1 MAVDIHSKYFIRKA
15 NGGLSPC
22 IPGNDAYG
30 LRPFNGSTLPNC
42 VGLVT
47 GEFNRRIFGEGEDAQ
62 CKYLGNR
69 NAKEFGIFAEQQ
81 GLKTGQDPAEG
92 ACMVWG
98 GSGDGHVAIVDK
110 VIDKDTV
117 QTVESGWSYRTT
129 PIVRELT
136 RKRGSG
142 NWGQSYAFLMFIYA
156 PNTPDPPKPEPP
168 VVTYYIVKRGDNLTK
183 IAKEYNTTVS
193 QLVAWNG
200 IINPNL
206 IFVGQKLIVSKSEPG
221 PQPVV
226 EYYTV
231 QRGDNLSKI
240 AKKFGTT
247 VAQLVR
253 WNHIVNPNIIITGQ
267 VLRVK

>member
-1 MAVDIHSKYFIRKA
+1 MAVDIRSKYFIRKA

-129 PIVRELT
+129 PIVRELI

-142 NWGQSYAFLMFIYA
+142 NWGQSYPFLMFIYA

-206 IFVGQKLIVSKSEPG
+206 IFVGQRLIVAKSEPG

-226 EYYTV
+226 KYYTV

-240 AKKFGTT
+240 AKMFGTT

>member
-1 MAVDIHSKYFIRKA
+1 MAVDIRSKYFIRKA

-129 PIVRELT
+129 PIVRELI

-156 PNTPDPPKPEPP
+156 PNTPDPPAP
-168 VVTYYIVKRGDNLTK
+168 VVTYYTVKRGDNLTK

-206 IFVGQKLIVSKSEPG
+206 IFVGQKLIVAKSEPG

-231 QRGDNLSKI
+231 QRGDTLSKI

>member
-1 MAVDIHSKYFIRKA
+1 MAVDIRSKYFIRKA

-42 VGLVT
+42 VALAT

-110 VIDKDTV
+110 VIDKV
-117 QTVESGWSYRTT
+117 
-129 PIVRELT
+129 
-136 RKRGSG
+136 
-142 NWGQSYAFLMFIYA
+142 M
-156 PNTPDPPKPEPP
+156 
-168 VVTYYIVKRGDNLTK
+168 
-183 IAKEYNTTVS
+183 
-193 QLVAWNG
+193 
-200 IINPNL
+200 
-206 IFVGQKLIVSKSEPG
+206 
-221 PQPVV
+221 
-226 EYYTV
+226 
-231 QRGDNLSKI
+231 SKI
-240 AKKFGTT
+240 VGSLQHQLDAK
-247 VAQLVR
+247 
-253 WNHIVNPNIIITGQ
+253 
-267 VLRVK
+267 LR

>member
-1 MAVDIHSKYFIRKA
+1 MAVDIRSKYFIRKA

-129 PIVRELT
+129 PIVRELI

-156 PNTPDPPKPEPP
+156 PNTPDPPAP
-168 VVTYYIVKRGDNLTK
+168 VVTYYTVQRGDNLTK

-231 QRGDNLSKI
+231 KRGDTLTAI